1 MFCANENLK
10 SVNCIHARQNPKPWT
25 SLSALYSL
33 CMNVYEIPA
42 EKKKKIGKRQS
53 HSEKHNQEVHG
64 NSGGAEETIA
74 S

>member
-33 CMNVYEIPA
+33 LSKNNDNVYEIPA
-42 EKKKKIGKRQS
+42 EKNK
-53 HSEKHNQEVHG
+53 
-64 NSGGAEETIA
+64 
-74 S
+74 